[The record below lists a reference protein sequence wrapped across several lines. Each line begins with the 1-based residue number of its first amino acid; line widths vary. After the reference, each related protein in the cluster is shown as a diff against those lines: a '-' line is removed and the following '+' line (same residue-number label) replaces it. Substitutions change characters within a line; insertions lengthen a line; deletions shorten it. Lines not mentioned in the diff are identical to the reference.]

1 MSREELRE
9 QLKNLSEDD
18 LLMELIRDISE
29 ELDIDTLCHKIL
41 VNVCLLTN
49 SDRGSLFLARGSRD
63 NRYLVPK
70 LFDVTP
76 QSILEDAIH
85 AAEQYSKISP
95 IPFGRGIAGH
105 VAQHKD
111 SVNLKNAYEVRFVYI
126 YSSAMFAIF
135 ISLSLFLFHLLL
147 IMHDFGYW
155 QHSFID

>member
-1 MSREELRE
+1 
-9 QLKNLSEDD
+9 
-18 LLMELIRDISE
+18 MELIRDISE

-63 NRYLVPK
+63 DRFLVPK

-95 IPFGRGIAGH
+95 IPFGLGIAGH
-105 VAQHKD
+105 VALNKD
-111 SVNLKNAYEVRFVYI
+111 SVNLKNAYEVRELLNVYI
-126 YSSAMFAIF
+126 RMLSSERC
-135 ISLSLFLFHLLL
+135 LRLEKVVNC
-147 IMHDFGYW
+147 DGRW
-155 QHSFID
+155 